1 MSPPAEALLTAGYAL
16 FLCGVSVALRVWG
29 PHGRTTW
36 PHSEASRFQ
45 HGLSLVPPVLAG
57 VLLAVAALRSHGAG
71 ELLLLGTTA
80 LPVLFT
86 GASGVSALLRLR

>member
-1 MSPPAEALLTAGYAL
+1 MSLPAEAWLASGYAL
-16 FLCGVSVALRVWG
+16 FLCGVSMALRRWG

-45 HGLSLVPPVLAG
+45 HGLALVLPVLAG
-57 VLLAVAALRSHGAG
+57 VLLAAAALRSRGDGAW
-71 ELLLLGTTA
+71 LLLGAAA

-86 GASGVSALLRLR
+86 GARGVSAFLRLR